1 MDKVLYS
8 AQVIFCFSEMKLVL
22 YPHGGSGNHGCEAI
36 IRSSKRLV
44 DAELSLYSNDVNQD
58 KSCGLDG
65 LCSLY
70 EAEQLI
76 SHGSLKYWKAALLHR
91 VFCRPDAFDQLVF
104 QHIVD
109 DAKRSDYFLSIGGDN
124 YCYGANKFIYLVNRM
139 IDKAG
144 VKRILWGASVEP
156 DSLCGQLLDDIK
168 GFYKIWARES
178 LTYEALVA
186 TGLKQTILLPDPA
199 FALEKKCLPLPEG
212 FVEGN
217 TVGIN
222 VSPLIIGCETS
233 EGVTLNNYILL
244 IEYIISNTDMN
255 VALIPHVVWSHN
267 DDRKPLG
274 RLYNLFKDSG
284 RVCMIEDH
292 NCEEL
297 KGYIS
302 RCRFMVTARTHASIA
317 AYSTCVPTL
326 VVGYSVKA
334 RGIAKDL
341 FGTDKNYVIP
351 VQSLKEEKDLL
362 EAFKWLQN
370 NEASVRN
377 HLNAFIPEY
386 TARLNSVHDLI
397 LE

>member
-1 MDKVLYS
+1 
-8 AQVIFCFSEMKLVL
+8 
-22 YPHGGSGNHGCEAI
+22 
-36 IRSSKRLV
+36 
-44 DAELSLYSNDVNQD
+44 
-58 KSCGLDG
+58 
-65 LCSLY
+65 
-70 EAEQLI
+70 
-76 SHGSLKYWKAALLHR
+76 
-91 VFCRPDAFDQLVF
+91 
-104 QHIVD
+104 
-109 DAKRSDYFLSIGGDN
+109 
-124 YCYGANKFIYLVNRM
+124 
-139 IDKAG
+139 
-144 VKRILWGASVEP
+144 
-156 DSLCGQLLDDIK
+156 
-168 GFYKIWARES
+168 
-178 LTYEALVA
+178 
-186 TGLKQTILLPDPA
+186 
-199 FALEKKCLPLPEG
+199 
-212 FVEGN
+212 
-217 TVGIN
+217 
-222 VSPLIIGCETS
+222 
-233 EGVTLNNYILL
+233 
-244 IEYIISNTDMN
+244 MN

-274 RLYNLFKDSG
+274 HLYNLFKDSG

-377 HLNAFIPEY
+377 HLNAFITGILRNQLY
-386 TARLNSVHDLI
+386 SRSSSFYRDNLRLKNNSISLNEI
-397 LE
+397 YNL

>member
-1 MDKVLYS
+1 
-8 AQVIFCFSEMKLVL
+8 MKLVL

-36 IRSSKRLV
+36 VRSSKRLV
-44 DAELSLYSNDVNQD
+44 DAELSLYSNDKEQD
-58 KSCGLDG
+58 KLYGLGDV
-65 LCSLY
+65 CSLFN
-70 EAEQLI
+70 AECPI
-76 SHGSLKYWKAALLHR
+76 TRRSLNYWTAIVKQRLFGCSDAL
-91 VFCRPDAFDQLVF
+91 DELVF
-104 QHIVD
+104 QHIINE
-109 DAKRSDYFLSIGGDN
+109 AKKSDYFLSIGGDN
-124 YCYGANKFIYLVNRM
+124 YCYGTNNFIYLVNRM

-156 DSLCGQLLDDIK
+156 DSLKGQLLDDMK

-186 TGLKQTILLPDPA
+186 KGLKQTVLLPDPA

-212 FVEGN
+212 FVDGN

-233 EGVTLNNYILL
+233 KGVTLNNYIRL

-255 VALIPHVVWSHN
+255 VALIPHVVWPHN
-267 DDRKPLG
+267 DDRKPLTQ
-274 RLYNLFKDSG
+274 LYDMFMDSG

-341 FGTDKNYVIP
+341 FGTDENYVIP

>member
-1 MDKVLYS
+1 
-8 AQVIFCFSEMKLVL
+8 MKLVL

-36 IRSSKRLV
+36 VRSSKRLV
-44 DAELSLYSNDVNQD
+44 DAELSLYSNDKEQD
-58 KSCGLDG
+58 KLYGLGDV
-65 LCSLY
+65 CSLFN
-70 EAEQLI
+70 AECPI
-76 SHGSLKYWKAALLHR
+76 TRRSLNYWTAIVKQRLFGCSDAL
-91 VFCRPDAFDQLVF
+91 DELVF
-104 QHIVD
+104 QHIINE
-109 DAKRSDYFLSIGGDN
+109 AKKSDYFLSIGGDN
-124 YCYGANKFIYLVNRM
+124 YCYGTNNFIYLVNRM

-156 DSLCGQLLDDIK
+156 DSLKGQLLDDMK

-186 TGLKQTILLPDPA
+186 KGLKQTVLLPDPA

-212 FVEGN
+212 FVDGN

-233 EGVTLNNYILL
+233 KGVTLNNYIRL

-255 VALIPHVVWSHN
+255 VALIPHVVWPHN
-267 DDRKPLG
+267 DDRKPLTQ
-274 RLYNLFKDSG
+274 LYDMFMDSG

-370 NEASVRN
+370 NETSVRT
-377 HLNAFIPEY
+377 HLCGFIPEY
-386 TARLNSVHDLI
+386 VTRLESVHEKLF
-397 LE
+397 E

>member
-1 MDKVLYS
+1 
-8 AQVIFCFSEMKLVL
+8 MKLVL

-44 DAELSLYSNDVNQD
+44 EAELSLYSNDIEQD
-58 KSCGLDG
+58 KSYGLDG
-65 LCSLY
+65 LCSLH

-76 SHGSLKYWKAALLHR
+76 SHGSLEYWKAALLHR
-91 VFCRPDAFDQLVF
+91 VFCSPDAFDQLVF
-104 QHIVD
+104 RHIVD

-139 IDKAG
+139 IDGAG

-168 GFYKIWARES
+168 GFYKIWTRES
-178 LTYEALVA
+178 LTNEALVA
-186 TGLKQTILLPDPA
+186 KGLKQTILLPDPA
-199 FALEKKCLPLPEG
+199 FALEKKSLPLPEG

-233 EGVTLNNYILL
+233 EGVTLNNYIRL

-267 DDRKPLG
+267 DDRRPLG
-274 RLYNLFKDSG
+274 HLYNMFKDSG